1 MKKWYN
7 FYSPFLHVDLRGN
20 LYFFIKWIV
29 NLIILLKIIPLNI
42 LNDGSRMN
50 LIRTVL
56 ICVYSERFS
65 NYKHLL
71 LILTKMVNL
80 IVSIV
85 IFIR

>member
-1 MKKWYN
+1 MQGIMKISSEISIKKWYN
-7 FYSPFLHVDLRGN
+7 FYRPFLHVDLRGN
-20 LYFFIKWIV
+20 LYFFIKWII

-56 ICVYSERFS
+56 MGFYSERFS

-71 LILTKMVNL
+71 QI
-80 IVSIV
+80 
-85 IFIR
+85 